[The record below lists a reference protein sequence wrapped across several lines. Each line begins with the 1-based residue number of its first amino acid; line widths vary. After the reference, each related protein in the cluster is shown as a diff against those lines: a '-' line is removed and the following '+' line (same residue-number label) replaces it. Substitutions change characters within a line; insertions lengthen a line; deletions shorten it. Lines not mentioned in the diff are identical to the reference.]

1 MEEYFMGLPQRIVIG
16 NHSRLVRGMLE
27 KVIRKTPGLEI
38 IANVN
43 DLAELP
49 EVLERVD
56 ADWGIILL
64 PPNGKVPNLVKK
76 VVREQGSMRFLLMGV
91 DGSHVRLMYNEPHEV
106 TLDDKN
112 LQDLLDLLLKNQIER
127 MQV

>member
-1 MEEYFMGLPQRIVIG
+1 MGLPQRIVIG